1 MAKKAIIIRISIYI
15 SIPMSIYF
23 GLKYYFGPSKKEKVD
38 TKVITSINQSGGIT
52 ADRVDINI
60 NPQPPLK
67 EPKLD
72 IYYNDKL
79 ISGIS
84 TKVKKEGNV
93 IKLPLE
99 QQEQQV
105 TFPSVNLEHDA
116 KVARYYKYIYN
127 ADQLIRESNFKDAI
141 KFYESAFS
149 LAESD
154 ESLDDYASGG
164 NYYYKKIL
172 LWQCYLEVSERE
184 GIHECLRNAFNM
196 GMDENEILKMFQRQN
211 SYTTTL
217 RCDHYFY
224 LLLQEKLFLFDEEY
238 RERGSVDNR
247 LQRIKNLMD
256 LIEDPFC
263 PQKDEQLVQR
273 AKGIERQV
281 QDEITKLI
289 PGRQ

>member
-1 MAKKAIIIRISIYI
+1 MHRDRLFKFIAEGGPTVFDAIE
-15 SIPMSIYF
+15 MQ
-23 GLKYYFGPSKKEKVD
+23 
-38 TKVITSINQSGGIT
+38 VI
-52 ADRVDINI
+52 
-60 NPQPPLK
+60 PLK
-67 EPKLD
+67 NL
-72 IYYNDKL
+72 
-79 ISGIS
+79 S
-84 TKVKKEGNV
+84 
-93 IKLPLE
+93 LE
-99 QQEQQV
+99 QQEQPV
-105 TFPSVNLEHDA
+105 AFPSVNLEHDA
-116 KVARYYKYIYN
+116 KVARYCKYIFK
-127 ADQLIRESNFKDAI
+127 ADQLMRESNFKDAI
-141 KFYESAFS
+141 KLYKSAFS

-184 GIHECLRNAFNM
+184 RIHECLCNAFNM
-196 GMDENEILKMFQRQN
+196 GMDGNEILKMFQLQN

-238 RERGSVDNR
+238 RKRGSVDNR

-273 AKGIERQV
+273 AKGIEQQI
-281 QDEITKLI
+281 QDRIPILI
-289 PGRQ
+289 PGKHYMRS